1 LSFTMIQ
8 THVGMQFSDEQS
20 GRALAAYNLLIFVGA
35 FFSQW
40 LFGVLIDYL
49 KTMVQEPE
57 AFRGSMLVFV
67 CIQVIAL
74 SVTVFWRVQP
84 PKIRLNAAKFS

>member
-1 LSFTMIQ
+1 
-8 THVGMQFSDEQS
+8 MQFSDEQS

-49 KTMVQEPE
+49 KSTYEEPD
-57 AFRGSMLVFV
+57 AFRGSMIVFV

-74 SVTVFWRVQP
+74 GVTVFWRVQP
-84 PKIRLNAAKFS
+84 PKVRLDASQPFG